1 MTLKWG
7 IQSMQRTIVPI
18 CVALLALPA
27 LSATEGQESRK
38 ACKAEAVSQELKGAE
53 RKAFMKQCMAAQAES
68 EAEPEAEKKP
78 KVLTPQ
84 QQKMKTCN
92 AKAKGLRGEEFKKV
106 RNDCLRAQ

>member
-1 MTLKWG
+1 
-7 IQSMQRTIVPI
+7 MQRIIVLI
-18 CVALLALPA
+18 SLALFALPA
-27 LSATEGQESRK
+27 LSVTGKQERK

-68 EAEPEAEKKP
+68 GSEAEPEAEKKP

-92 AKAKGLRGEEFKKV
+92 AKAKGLKGEEFKKV
-106 RNDCLRAQ
+106 RNDCLRAL